1 MSSPAS
7 QLRSRVPR
15 IAGAAVER
23 ARLTVVPRTRAVRA
37 ARVPFVLFVSLILLL
52 GVVGLLMFNTS
63 MQQAS
68 FTMGTYQERAT
79 RLAAR
84 EEQLNAELE
93 DLRDPERLGVKAQR
107 QGMVLPDC
115 TGFLH
120 TATGTVGGAP
130 CPTVGAKLPL
140 GQREPKVPKALD
152 PDPIVVSLPP
162 TPPAATTATPPPGV
176 SSDAAVDRGDK
187 QDKRKSRNRNR

>member
-1 MSSPAS
+1 MSSPAT

-37 ARVPFVLFVSLILLL
+37 ARVPFVLFVSVILLL

-84 EEQLNAELE
+84 EEQLTAELE
-93 DLRDPERLGVKAQR
+93 DLRDPEKLGRKAQR
-107 QGMVLPDC
+107 EGMVLPTC
-115 TGFLH
+115 TGYLH
-120 TATGTVGGAP
+120 RDSGRVTGELCAAERGTDPRLGVEVP
-130 CPTVGAKLPL
+130 PL
-140 GQREPKVPKALD
+140 PKVLD
-152 PDPIVVSLPP
+152 PDPVVVHVTS
-162 TPPAATTATPPPGV
+162 TEPGV
-176 SSDAAVDRGDK
+176 SSAAADAPGDK
-187 QDKRKSRNRNR
+187 QRERKSGNRRR